1 MLINIYVHHLG
12 TEKKTHQK
20 TPQKQKKPPK
30 PTFSFISLSF
40 LHRVS
45 SFHLNNSGT
54 SITEKVIIPSILPLL
69 RHPNKDY

>member
-12 TEKKTHQK
+12 TEKKKHQK
-20 TPQKQKKPPK
+20 NPQKTKKNPI
-30 PTFSFISLSF
+30 PTFSFVSLSF

-45 SFHLNNSGT
+45 SFHLNNSGIP
-54 SITEKVIIPSILPLL
+54 ITEKVIIPSILPLL